1 MCGEGVIASSAS
13 AHLSASFTRQ
23 LPALRFVERIE
34 PSALQLVPPQWI
46 APGSRSRC
54 PVGAKKHNFGPSRQA
69 RHWPTQE
76 NVDFFAGRPPL
87 DRALSQAV

>member
-1 MCGEGVIASSAS
+1 MCGEGVIAASAS
-13 AHLSASFTRQ
+13 AHLSESFTRQ

-46 APGSRSRC
+46 GLWLAFPMPSWRE
-54 PVGAKKHNFGPSRQA
+54 KHNFGPSWQA
-69 RHWPTQE
+69 RHGPTQE